1 MPSTASRKKA
11 RKIPRNPSFKTRW
24 SSRHQP
30 KRYGGGANRKGSDN
44 YAAKL
49 NERQVKI
56 ARRLY
61 REGKEIKAIAE
72 RFGVSPSTMSLA
84 VRRITFRHV
93 R

>member
-1 MPSTASRKKA
+1 MPRKSKSR
-11 RKIPRNPSFKTRW
+11 RNPSYKTRF
-24 SSRHQP
+24 SSRYQP
-30 KRYGGGANRKGSDN
+30 KRYGGGAHRKGSAN
-44 YAAKL
+44 FAAKL
-49 NERQVKI
+49 TEVQVKL

-61 REGKEIKAIAE
+61 KDGKEIKAIAE

>member
-1 MPSTASRKKA
+1 MP
-11 RKIPRNPSFKTRW
+11 RKIKPNPSFKTRW
-24 SSRHQP
+24 SARRQP

-49 NERQVKI
+49 TESEVRI

-61 REGKEIKAIAE
+61 KQGKEIKTIAE

>member
-1 MPSTASRKKA
+1 MA
-11 RKIPRNPSFKTRW
+11 RKIKPNPSFKTRW

-49 NERQVKI
+49 TEAQVRI

-61 REGKEIKAIAE
+61 KQGKEIKSIAE

-84 VRRITFRHV
+84 VRRLTFRHV
-93 R
+93 K

>member
-1 MPSTASRKKA
+1 MPRKSKT
-11 RKIPRNPSFKTRW
+11 NPSVKTRF

-30 KRYGGGANRKGSDN
+30 KRYGGGAHRKGSDN
-44 YAAKL
+44 FAAKL
-49 NERQVKI
+49 TEAQVKT

>member
-1 MPSTASRKKA
+1 MA
-11 RKIPRNPSFKTRW
+11 RKRNGSIKTRFS
-24 SSRHQP
+24 SSRQP
-30 KRYGGGANRKGSDN
+30 KRYGGGAHRKGSAN
-44 YAAKL
+44 FAAKL
-49 NERQVKI
+49 NEKQVVI

-61 REGKEIKAIAE
+61 KQGKEIKAIAK